1 MPLFILENINPW
13 QKFFTELIEVV
24 YIVMK
29 DGRFFKQTSHYENE
43 VYMGIADLERELKR
57 HNYKI
62 KDIAIVIHNHFKI
75 AEFRG
80 NDRKCYRGFKRRGF
94 KGLFLLYCHRT
105 NKTYC
110 LEDKEKT
117 LQKTTGQDTK
127 TNQALALKYCIRQ

>member
-43 VYMGIADLERELKR
+43 VYMGIADLERELKK

-62 KDIAIVIHNHFKI
+62 KDIAIVIHNHFKT
-75 AEFRG
+75 ADFQDD
-80 NDRKCYRGFKRRGF
+80 DRKCYRGFKRRGF

-105 NKTYC
+105 NKSYC
-110 LEDKEKT
+110 LEDKKKSYKK
-117 LQKTTGQDTK
+117 LHDKKGGQIK
-127 TNQALALKYCIRQ
+127 PLH